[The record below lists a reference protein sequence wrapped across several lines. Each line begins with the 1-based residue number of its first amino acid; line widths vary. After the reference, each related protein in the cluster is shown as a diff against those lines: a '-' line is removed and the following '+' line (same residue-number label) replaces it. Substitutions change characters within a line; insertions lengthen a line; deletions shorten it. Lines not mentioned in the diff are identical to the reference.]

1 MDRASG
7 RPRALAT
14 AASIASPPGSGT
26 HVSTT
31 LAKLSK
37 NANKDLLGS
46 SQPKDF
52 LPDPLDTGHES
63 LFGADEFL
71 AAPRQFLFHQMAD
84 EGRG

>member
-1 MDRASG
+1 MPASC
-7 RPRALAT
+7 PRD
-14 AASIASPPGSGT
+14 SGF
-26 HVSTT
+26 HR
-31 LAKLSK
+31 LPAWLG
-37 NANKDLLGS
+37 NARQHNLGQAVQEREQCLLGS
-46 SQPKDF
+46 SQAKDF